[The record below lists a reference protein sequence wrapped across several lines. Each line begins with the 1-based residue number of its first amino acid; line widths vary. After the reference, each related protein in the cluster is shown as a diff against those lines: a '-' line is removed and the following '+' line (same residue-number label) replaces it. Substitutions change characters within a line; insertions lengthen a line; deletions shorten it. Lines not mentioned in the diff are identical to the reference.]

1 MMHNDRTWCLTP
13 AESAEDLA
21 RKLTEM
27 TRIVRRTRGLHGRCR
42 VFHGWAGGRN
52 CLCR

>member
-27 TRIVRRTRGLHGRCR
+27 TWCCCTAFAIDRYLWLNDATSP
-42 VFHGWAGGRN
+42 
-52 CLCR
+52 